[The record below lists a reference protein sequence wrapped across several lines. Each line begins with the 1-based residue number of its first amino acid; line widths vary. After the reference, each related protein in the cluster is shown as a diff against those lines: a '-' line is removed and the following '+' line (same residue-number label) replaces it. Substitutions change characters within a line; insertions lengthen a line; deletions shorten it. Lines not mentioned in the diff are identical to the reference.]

1 MAGTPY
7 DFVEEFNERYKE
19 DGIIW
24 FFDIF
29 SMNSYGC
36 VSCFIEDEVYGVF

>member
-7 DFVEEFNERYKE
+7 DFVEGFNERYKE

-24 FFDIF
+24 FFDTF
-29 SMNSYGC
+29 FNEFM
-36 VSCFIEDEVYGVF
+36 